1 VISNE
6 YKCIHVHIPRTGGSS
21 IEAFFAGKTTL
32 NPTGLSIRADH
43 RSIHDYRS
51 NRRFEEYFKFTIV
64 RNPWSKMVSH
74 FIRNCINRPPKT
86 FEGEYQPRFK
96 KWIKHLPVSGNGRGR
111 SYNKLS
117 FKTCNQLGW
126 LCDERWKDNIAP
138 EEWKLDV
145 DFVGRFENLEEDW
158 DFISQKIGSKEKLLH
173 MRRGILSDENVYP
186 VDYREYYDD
195 ETIEIVCQR
204 YKDDINFFNY
214 EFE

>member
-1 VISNE
+1 MN
-6 YKCIHVHIPRTGGSS
+6 HNT
-21 IEAFFAGKTTL
+21 
-32 NPTGLSIRADH
+32 
-43 RSIHDYRS
+43 
-51 NRRFEEYFKFTIV
+51 
-64 RNPWSKMVSH
+64 
-74 FIRNCINRPPKT
+74 
-86 FEGEYQPRFK
+86 RFK
-96 KWIKHLPVSGNGRGR
+96 KWIKHLPESGK
-111 SYNKLS
+111 SFT
-117 FKTCNQLGW
+117 FKTCNQLAW

-173 MRRGILSDENVYP
+173 MRRGILCDENVYP

-195 ETIEIVCQR
+195 ETIEIVGQR

>member
-6 YKCIHVHIPRTGGSS
+6 YKCIHVHIPRTAGSS
-21 IEAFFAGKTTL
+21 IEDVLFNSG
-32 NPTGLSIRADH
+32 RADH
-43 RSIHDYRS
+43 RSIHDYRKQCVRHS
-51 NRRFEEYFKFTIV
+51 KFEKYFKFTFV

-96 KWIKHLPVSGNGRGR
+96 DWIEHLPVPGTARGR

-158 DFISQKIGSKEKLLH
+158 DFISQKINLNSKLSH
-173 MRRGILSDENVYP
+173 CRPGILNDENLYP
-186 VDYREYYDD
+186 GDYREYYDD